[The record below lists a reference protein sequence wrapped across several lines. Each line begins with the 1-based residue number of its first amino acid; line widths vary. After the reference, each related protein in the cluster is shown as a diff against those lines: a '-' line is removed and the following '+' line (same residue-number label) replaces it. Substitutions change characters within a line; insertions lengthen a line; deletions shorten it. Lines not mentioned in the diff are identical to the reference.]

1 MELEKLFSVQKDMNK
16 LKSLYQ
22 EMAAHE
28 SFNPYKKNIASDM
41 PKGAGRKSFGEWYIE
56 EKERIDRE
64 VEYYKEKLQVDRREL
79 DEYISTAPFP
89 ECDIIQYR
97 VINGMNWEKIGDLIG
112 MDRRTA
118 SRIFY
123 RYVNLPTMPI
133 RK

>member
-64 VEYYKEKLQVDRREL
+64 VEYYKEKLQVDRR
-79 DEYISTAPFP
+79 DHWYFP
-89 ECDIIQYR
+89 SSASNPKKF
-97 VINGMNWEKIGDLIG
+97 VIPGK
-112 MDRRTA
+112 
-118 SRIFY
+118 
-123 RYVNLPTMPI
+123 
-133 RK
+133 KH

>member
-1 MELEKLFSVQKDMNK
+1 
-16 LKSLYQ
+16 
-22 EMAAHE
+22 
-28 SFNPYKKNIASDM
+28 M
-41 PKGAGRKSFGEWYIE
+41 PKGAGWKSFGNGYIE

-123 RYVNLPTMPI
+123 RYVNLPTMPV

>member
-1 MELEKLFSVQKDMNK
+1 
-16 LKSLYQ
+16 
-22 EMAAHE
+22 MAAHRALIHI
-28 SFNPYKKNIASDM
+28 KKNIASDM
-41 PKGAGRKSFGEWYIE
+41 PKDRKGKAFGNGTSKR
-56 EKERIDRE
+56 KERIDRE

-118 SRIFY
+118 SGYF
-123 RYVNLPTMPI
+123 TDT
-133 RK
+133 